1 VKLVRQLWYI
11 LTPQER
17 VEGAFLLCAM
27 VVGAFFEALSI
38 GVVIPFIAV
47 LREPNLLSKIPNI
60 QPIFLGFNT
69 KDPRELFLLLGP
81 ALIALFAI
89 KTGYLICLYRWLFR
103 YAMRK
108 EVNLARRL
116 LAGYLSA
123 PYTLHLQRNSAELIG
138 VTTRSVE
145 EFSSGFLVNLLTVLG
160 ELLVLAGV
168 TSVLMFVEPL
178 ATLGA
183 LVVLAVPTA
192 VVYRSTRHR
201 LGAAGHIA
209 EQNWSLMVQW
219 AEQAIRSVKETM
231 ITGRRSFFIDQHSYH
246 VRHFTNSLQSLAFL
260 SALPRL
266 VVDTLAVSA
275 MVAIATI
282 LLRGGA
288 DLQSILPLLGMF
300 TLAAVRLIPSTSRM
314 SSSLAQVRYRYAS
327 TEVIYRELLALRK
340 RPSEPLPGSAGEHV
354 SPVPFRRAL
363 AIECLSYCYPAAHRA
378 AIDDVSLEIPQGH
391 WVAFIGP
398 TGAGKTTLVDL
409 ILGLLVPNS
418 GKILVDG
425 RNLHDNLASWQRNIG
440 YVPQTVYLI
449 DDTVRRNVAFG
460 VPEEEIDDERVWQ
473 ALRAAQV
480 DQLVRSLPGEFNA
493 IVGEHGDRLSGG
505 ERQRLGIARALY
517 RDPEVLVIDEATANL
532 DPLTEAAIVETIG
545 NLRGKKTII
554 VITHRPAFARNCD
567 CIYMLAQGRLRN
579 SGRYSD
585 LLLREPAFIDFCGG
599 ASEAIAAYTAP
610 SIDAGSVSQDRVS
623 APDEYR
629 LQEHDETGR
638 APKVHEHRVVD

>member
-1 VKLVRQLWYI
+1 MKLIRQLWYI

-17 VEGAFLLCAM
+17 MEGTFLLCAM
-27 VVGAFFEALSI
+27 VLGAFFEAVSI
-38 GVVIPFIAV
+38 GLVIPFIAV
-47 LREPNLLSKIPNI
+47 LREPELLSKVPHI
-60 QPIFLGFNT
+60 QPLLSNLNIN
-69 KDPRELFLLLGP
+69 DPRELFFLLGP

-89 KTGYLICLYRWLFR
+89 KTGYLIYLYRWLFR
-103 YAMRK
+103 YAMKK
-108 EVNLARRL
+108 EVNLARQL

-160 ELLVLAGV
+160 ELLVLGGV
-168 TSVLMFVEPL
+168 TSLLMIVEPL

-201 LGAAGHIA
+201 LGAAGRIA
-209 EQNWSLMVQW
+209 EQSWSLMVQW
-219 AEQAIRSVKETM
+219 AEQAIRSVKETL
-231 ITGRRSFFIDQHSYH
+231 ITGRRSFFIDQHGFH
-246 VRHFTNSLQSLAFL
+246 VRRFTDSLGSLAFL
-260 SALPRL
+260 SAFPRL
-266 VVDTLAVSA
+266 VIDTLAVSA
-275 MVAIATI
+275 MVVIAAI
-282 LLRGGA
+282 LLRGGE

-327 TEVIYRELLALRK
+327 TEVIYRELLALRS
-340 RPSEPLPGSAGEHV
+340 RSSEPLRGSAGEHV

-363 AIECLSYCYPAAHRA
+363 VIERLSYCYPATRRP

-398 TGAGKTTLVDL
+398 TGSGKTTLADL

-418 GKILVDG
+418 GRILVDG
-425 RNLHDNLASWQRNIG
+425 RNLHDNLGGWQRNVG
-440 YVPQTVYLI
+440 YVAQTVYLI
-449 DDTVRRNVAFG
+449 DDSVRRNVAFG

-473 ALRAAQV
+473 VLRAAQV
-480 DQLVRSLPGEFNA
+480 DHLVRSLPGELNA

-532 DPLTEAAIVETIG
+532 DPGTEAAIVEAIG
-545 NLRGKKTII
+545 GLRGKKTII
-554 VITHRPAFARNCD
+554 VITHRLAFVRNCD
-567 CIYMLAQGRLRN
+567 CIHMVAQGRLRN
-579 SGRYSD
+579 SGGYSD
-585 LLLREPAFIDFCGG
+585 LLSREPAFLEFCGG
-599 ASEAIAAYTAP
+599 ASEASPVDAA
-610 SIDAGSVSQDRVS
+610 SSV
-623 APDEYR
+623 
-629 LQEHDETGR
+629 
-638 APKVHEHRVVD
+638 